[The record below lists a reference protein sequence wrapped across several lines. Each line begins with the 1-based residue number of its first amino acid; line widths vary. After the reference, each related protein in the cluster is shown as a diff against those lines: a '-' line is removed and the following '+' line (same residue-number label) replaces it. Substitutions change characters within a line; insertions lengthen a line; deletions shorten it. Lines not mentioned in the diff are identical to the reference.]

1 MVIDYNNLND
11 NDKRIVR
18 EALNLTRVSQYYFED
33 NNILLMKVD
42 DMFKYIYIDEIDKFK
57 SAMEFINRI
66 SNIEIKNQDLNKS
79 VKQILLDSND
89 KVTKISDEIYM
100 YKDM

>member
-66 SNIEIKNQDLNKS
+66 SNIEIKNTDLNKT
-79 VKQILLDSND
+79 VKQLLLDSND